1 MSSSGGNKNKKRNEK
16 REMRNGGAAHKKAE
30 APRSINEIM
39 FESEWGAGFPFGS
52 SKHRPPDRE

>member
-1 MSSSGGNKNKKRNEK
+1 
-16 REMRNGGAAHKKAE
+16 MRNGGAAHKKAE
-30 APRSINEIM
+30 APRSINKTM